1 MRGLRGLASV
11 KDWLGF
17 LRAWVAR
24 FSERLSQRFSTVLFH
39 SVFPQCDF
47 RFSTYLFFLSTIFV
61 CAGRGFA
68 LAVLRQNSTI
78 FEIRL

>member
-1 MRGLRGLASV
+1 MRGLRGLAGV

-39 SVFPQCDF
+39 SVTFGFPHIYFFFPQ
-47 RFSTYLFFLSTIFV
+47 FSFV
-61 CAGRGFA
+61 LAGGSR
-68 LAVLRQNSTI
+68 
-78 FEIRL
+78 

>member
-47 RFSTYLFFLSTIFV
+47 RFSTYLFLFFHNFRLCWQGVRAS
-61 CAGRGFA
+61 CFA
-68 LAVLRQNSTI
+68 SKFDN
-78 FEIRL
+78 F